1 MQRGRREYGVDLGLG
16 QGIAPPWVAQVR
28 AHDPHAVVIG
38 ERCRRDGEQH
48 RIDVDSDRVCPGQPI
63 EQSAG
68 DRAGATREVDD
79 GRGGAGHGL
88 DYIQQH
94 ADLTLSVGD
103 EHLFEPVP

>member
-1 MQRGRREYGVDLGLG
+1 LGLG

-38 ERCRRDGEQH
+38 ERCRRYGEQH

-68 DRAGATREVDD
+68 DRAGPHARSMTV
-79 GRGGAGHGL
+79 GA
-88 DYIQQH
+88 
-94 ADLTLSVGD
+94 
-103 EHLFEPVP
+103 VPAMASTTSSSMLI